1 VNPELRVL
9 AKRYAQAL
17 QEYVLGRGEAALQE
31 ACDLGRQALGDGV
44 GVHDMA
50 AIQHRALIRSLM
62 RVRTREESSSTL
74 RAASRF
80 IVESLLPFEM
90 SHRKSQEVNAALRE
104 SEERYRSVV
113 DTARDIIYTLSA
125 DAKIMSMNPAFE
137 TVTGWSRTEWIGK
150 DFLPLVH
157 PDDRPRAAEI
167 FQAVLKGQ
175 VPPIFELGVRA
186 KSGFTIP
193 GEFVATPLARDA
205 RVVGVLGVARDI
217 TDRKRAE
224 RALRHLNE
232 ALEEE
237 VKRIAHALHDEA
249 GQLLASVHIALAD
262 LAPTLPPPAREK
274 MTEVVRSLKD
284 CEDSLRDLSHELRPM
299 VLENLGLMPALRNLA
314 EKVAR
319 RNKLSITVSA
329 SGNNPARMPAS
340 IESAIYRSTQEALN
354 NVVKH
359 AGARR
364 VRIRVRRGSRAVSCI
379 VQDDG
384 VGLSKPLR
392 REESTGLGL
401 IGIRERV
408 GALGGSFRIASRP
421 QKGATLLLIVPL
433 QP

>member
-1 VNPELRVL
+1 MNLNIDRFGQSY
-9 AKRYAQAL
+9 RDAL
-17 QEYVLGRGEAALQE
+17 QNYLRDLGEEHLHRAYEMGRDALVGGLGILEVAAWHQEALRRLGLIEEGTDRGRTSEAA
-31 ACDLGRQALGDGV
+31 GRFLAECL
-44 GVHDMA
+44 
-50 AIQHRALIRSLM
+50 S
-62 RVRTREESSSTL
+62 
-74 RAASRF
+74 
-80 IVESLLPFEM
+80 PFEM
-90 SHRKSQEVNAALRE
+90 SHRGTREAAL
-104 SEERYRSVV
+104 
-113 DTARDIIYTLSA
+113 
-125 DAKIMSMNPAFE
+125 
-137 TVTGWSRTEWIGK
+137 
-150 DFLPLVH
+150 
-157 PDDRPRAAEI
+157 
-167 FQAVLKGQ
+167 
-175 VPPIFELGVRA
+175 
-186 KSGFTIP
+186 
-193 GEFVATPLARDA
+193 
-205 RVVGVLGVARDI
+205 
-217 TDRKRAE
+217 
-224 RALRHLNE
+224 ALQRLNE
-232 ALEEE
+232 TLENEA
-237 VKRIAHALHDEA
+237 KRIGQALHNEA